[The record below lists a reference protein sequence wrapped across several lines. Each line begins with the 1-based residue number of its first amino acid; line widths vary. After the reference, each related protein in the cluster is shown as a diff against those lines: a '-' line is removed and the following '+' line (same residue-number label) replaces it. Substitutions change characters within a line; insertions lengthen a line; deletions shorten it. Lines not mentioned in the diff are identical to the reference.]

1 MVGKTALSRR
11 FTLTQL
17 LVLLV
22 AVAVIIAIAVPSC
35 HTRALR
41 SRREEATQALH
52 RIQAAEEHYLVQYN
66 RYAARLAPKPPLGL
80 GLPDISPGA
89 HYALHLD
96 VDDPVRP
103 SRFTARAL
111 AIEGAA
117 RDGDPNCRS
126 FSLDQNG
133 IRNAQD
139 AGGADRTA
147 LCWR

>member
-1 MVGKTALSRR
+1 VVGKTALSRR

-80 GLPDISPGA
+80 GLPD
-89 HYALHLD
+89 
-96 VDDPVRP
+96 
-103 SRFTARAL
+103 
-111 AIEGAA
+111 
-117 RDGDPNCRS
+117 GDPNCRS